1 MYNFRKKR
9 GGLAEFAEFLRNFP
23 QSFFG
28 HFCTKN
34 PIFPLISLYFIRK
47 IYILSI
53 FYIKVSVIVLLR
65 KMATLVGESKKQ
77 AILSYSVA
85 VVFFFRN
92 SAKEVISEI

>member
-1 MYNFRKKR
+1 
-9 GGLAEFAEFLRNFP
+9 
-23 QSFFG
+23 
-28 HFCTKN
+28 
-34 PIFPLISLYFIRK
+34 SLYFIRK